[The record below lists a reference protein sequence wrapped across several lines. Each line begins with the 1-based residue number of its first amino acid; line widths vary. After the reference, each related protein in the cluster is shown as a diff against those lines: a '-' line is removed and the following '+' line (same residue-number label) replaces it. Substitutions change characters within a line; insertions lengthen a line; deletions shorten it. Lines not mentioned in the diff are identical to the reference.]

1 MKFKAFVLVGL
12 VSLAGLGCQT
22 RIAAVPAPQNPRA
35 QGPVALPATPDPDP
49 AANQLPGGF
58 RCEVAVRDLIYPT
71 SIESDP
77 AGNLYIAE
85 GGYAYGDPFAPARI
99 LRVSPQGQLQ
109 VIAHDLAAPVTDLL
123 WHQDHL
129 YISQAAR
136 ISRIESD
143 GSIRDIV
150 TGLPSYGDHPQGQ
163 LAAGPDGKLY
173 VGVGTVTNSGV
184 VGVDNFVFGW
194 LSKHP
199 QLHDVP
205 PRDIEFRSSLFTT
218 LNPFVLAG
226 GKEPSLVRTA
236 PFSAFGSGASGN
248 RIVGQTK
255 ANGVI
260 LQFNPDGS
268 DLRVHAWGLRN
279 PFGIAWGRDGKF
291 YAGDDGYDERGS
303 RPIANAPD
311 CLWNVVPN
319 GWYGWPD
326 YAAGLPVTDKRFR
339 PKIGGNP
346 EMLLKRHPPVEQPLI
361 AFPAHTSPAKLT
373 ANWGKG
379 FGDEGDLFM
388 AVVGDNIPITG
399 HGQPVSPRVLRISA
413 PGRAPQYDTFMV
425 SLQLRGDRFVTT
437 ENQPAPV
444 PASTDPLEVRAR
456 NAGLRRPVDLQFS
469 RDGQALYVVDFGQL
483 LVLQTPLP
491 MILPRPGTGV
501 VWRIVPD
508 GSPASQVLDISAA
521 PGGSGSRR

>member
-1 MKFKAFVLVGL
+1 MSWKSCVLLGL
-12 VSLAGLGCQT
+12 VLLAGSGCQT
-22 RIAAVPAPQNPRA
+22 RIAAVPAPQIPVA

-49 AANQLPGGF
+49 AANQIPTGF

-85 GGYAYGDPFAPARI
+85 GGYSYGDPFAPARI

-109 VIAHDLAAPVTDLL
+109 VIARDLAAPVTDLL
-123 WHQDHL
+123 WHQDRL

-136 ISRIESD
+136 ISRIETD

-163 LAAGPDGKLY
+163 LAAGTDGKLY

-194 LSKHP
+194 LTKHP

-205 PRDIEFRSSLFTT
+205 ARDIELHRSQFTT

-226 GKEPSLVRTA
+226 GKEHSLVRTA
-236 PFSAFGSGASGN
+236 PFRPFGAGAAGN

-260 LQFNPDGS
+260 LRFNPDGS
-268 DLRVHAWGLRN
+268 DLQVHAWGLRN
-279 PFGIAWGRDGKF
+279 PFGIAWGRDGAL
-291 YAGDDGYDERGS
+291 YASDDGYDERGS

-326 YAAGLPVTDKRFR
+326 YAAGLPVTDDRFR
-339 PKIGGNP
+339 PRIGGRP
-346 EMLLKRHPPVEQPLI
+346 EMLMKRHPPVEQPVI

-373 ANWGKG
+373 ANWGQA
-379 FGDEGDLFM
+379 FGEEGDLFM
-388 AVVGDNIPITG
+388 AVVGDSIPITG
-399 HGQPVSPRVLRISA
+399 HGQPVAPRVLRVS
-413 PGRAPQYDTFMV
+413 PRRAQYDTFMV
-425 SLQLRGDRFVTT
+425 SLQLRGERFVAT
-437 ENQPAPV
+437 EGQPAPV
-444 PASTDPLEVRAR
+444 PALTDPLEARAR
-456 NAGLRRPVDLQFS
+456 NSGLRRPVDVQFS
-469 RDGQALYVVDFGQL
+469 RDGQALYVVDFGQM
-483 LVLQTPLP
+483 LVLQTPMP
-491 MILPRPGTGV
+491 MILPKPGTGV

-508 GSPASQVLDISAA
+508 GTAASQVLDISAA
-521 PGGSGSRR
+521 PGGSGTRR